1 MKNGMLI
8 WNVLLTLL
16 VGWLLIS
23 QFRSKKTA
31 KNTTGI
37 EYKDTVS
44 NSSHIRIAYFE
55 MDSVAA
61 NFVEV
66 KQLKNELLKREEDNN
81 NELNKL
87 VKDFRDKYDYY
98 QKKVQDGQLTEAQS
112 LAATEEMK
120 QMDENIKNRR
130 AQLEQDYSDFMV
142 RRQNDI
148 KAKIETFIKEYN
160 KTQKYTYV
168 VSDDPGLFYY
178 QDTTYNI
185 TSDVINGLNKMYPPK
200 KVNK

>member
-16 VGWLLIS
+16 VGWLLIT

>member
-16 VGWLLIS
+16 VGWLLIG
-23 QFRSKKTA
+23 QFRSKKTT
-31 KNTTGI
+31 KSTTGI
-37 EYKDTVS
+37 ESKDTLSDSS
-44 NSSHIRIAYFE
+44 NIRIAYFE

-98 QKKVQDGQLTEAQS
+98 QKRVQDGQLTEAQS

-120 QMDENIKNRR
+120 QLDDNIKNRR

-160 KTQKYTYV
+160 KSQKYTYV

-178 QDTTYNI
+178 QDTTFNI
-185 TSDVINGLNKMYPPK
+185 TNDVINGLNKMYPPK